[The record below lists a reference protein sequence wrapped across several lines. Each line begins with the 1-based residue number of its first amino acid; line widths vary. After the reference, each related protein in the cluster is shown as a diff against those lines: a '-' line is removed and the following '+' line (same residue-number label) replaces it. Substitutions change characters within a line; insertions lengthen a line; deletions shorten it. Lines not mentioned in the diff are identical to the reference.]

1 MSRLCPSPSFPQLRH
16 SRLYVCLVTC
26 SSSHVSVC
34 VSRLSPSL
42 APCSVSHSLSSLDL
56 PLWSLKCLLIMTLM
70 HLPPRW
76 CSWHVYC
83 KVIVLDQIMNS
94 EMTHFVFCGLS
105 SLFCAA
111 ELLIVFLLFK
121 NKPYCWFTPKVSAI
135 SLIGLFFQSKDG
147 TCVSIMRHYKNAHL
161 SVNWPTNF
169 EHLSWMSVLLSFSLP
184 IYNYCI

>member
-1 MSRLCPSPSFPQLRH
+1 MGPQ
-16 SRLYVCLVTC
+16 
-26 SSSHVSVC
+26 
-34 VSRLSPSL
+34 
-42 APCSVSHSLSSLDL
+42 SSLL
-56 PLWSLKCLLIMTLM
+56 HTTIWQSMVIEVSLNNDFDAPTSSMVFLTCLLFIV
-70 HLPPRW
+70 
-76 CSWHVYC
+76 CC